1 MSHSDTA
8 RLPDAAKGYMMEQTA
23 REQILETVRYITGD
37 GQRTFAIAE
46 VITELEHRGSRLTR
60 STIRTHIS
68 SRMCANAPGH
78 HGTTYDDFER
88 VGRGEYRLLSRTRG

>member
-1 MSHSDTA
+1 M
-8 RLPDAAKGYMMEQTA
+8 RRVEGYGMQHTA
-23 REQILETVRYITGD
+23 REQLLEGVGYITSG

-46 VITELEHRGSRLTR
+46 VITELERRGSGLAR

-68 SRMCANAPGH
+68 SRMCANAPDH

-88 VGRGEYRLLSRTRG
+88 VGHGEYRLLSRT